1 MKFKGSILVA
11 CLLVLAGKPAS
22 ADPPNI
28 IFILIDDM
36 GYADLS
42 AFRNGPVRT
51 PNIDRLAHEGIRFT
65 DFYVASPIC
74 SPSRVALISG
84 QYPVRH
90 GFHSYLDNRQKN
102 ARRHM
107 PDYLDPGV
115 ATIAGTLKKAGYAT
129 AHFGKWHMGGGR
141 DVGAAPLDRKSTRL
155 NYSH

>member
-1 MKFKGSILVA
+1 MA
-11 CLLVLAGKPAS
+11 
-22 ADPPNI
+22 
-28 IFILIDDM
+28 
-36 GYADLS
+36 YAYLS
-42 AFRNGPVRT
+42 AVRNGPVRT
-51 PNIDRLAHEGIRFT
+51 PNMDRLAHEGIRFT

-141 DVGAAPLDRKSTRL
+141 DVGDAPLPAQYGSDESLVALEGFADRLDRKSTR
-155 NYSH
+155 

>member
-107 PDYLDPGV
+107 RTEERRV
-115 ATIAGTLKKAGYAT
+115 RQE
-129 AHFGKWHMGGGR
+129 W
-141 DVGAAPLDRKSTRL
+141 VSTCR
-155 NYSH
+155 SWW